1 MSNEQA
7 TSLTRAAVLA
17 VAAIAAACTTDD
29 GESMRIV
36 QNQIPQEGC
45 AVPTDSSADFR
56 PSGVIQS
63 NSLGGY
69 VFTPVIQSL
78 LVAPAN
84 RPDVQRVVSVR
95 GADIDVSF
103 PDGFFSSDEEAELRD
118 DALTRFSSAF
128 SGTLLAGGTLSV
140 SFVIVPAELLGRV
153 DPLLGPGEAVG
164 ATVQIVAFGDSNGG
178 EVESI
183 PFTYPVTICSDCL
196 TVDYG
201 DCATLADED
210 LPPGPYGNACNV
222 RGYQDVDIPCCTRD
236 GDEVCPADPGA

>member
-1 MSNEQA
+1 MSKKQA
-7 TSLTRAAVLA
+7 TSLARAAALAA
-17 VAAIAAACTTDD
+17 VAMAAACTDD

-45 AVPTDSSADFR
+45 SIPTSATAEFR
-56 PSGVIQS
+56 PYGVIQS
-63 NSLGGY
+63 NSPGGY
-69 VFTPVIQSL
+69 EFTPVIQSL

-95 GADIDVSF
+95 GADIDVTF
-103 PDGFFSSDEEAELRD
+103 PDGFFSAGEEDELRD

-140 SFVIVPAELLGRV
+140 AFVIVPAGLLERV
-153 DPLLGPGEAVG
+153 DALLGPGES
-164 ATVQIVAFGDSNGG
+164 VQVSVEIVAYGDSDGG

-196 TVDYG
+196 TRDYG
-201 DCATLADED
+201 ECASLAAGDIPEGLAGGSACNAWQDED
-210 LPPGPYGNACNV
+210 VA
-222 RGYQDVDIPCCTRD
+222 CCTRD
-236 GDEVCPADPGA
+236 GDEVCPADPDA